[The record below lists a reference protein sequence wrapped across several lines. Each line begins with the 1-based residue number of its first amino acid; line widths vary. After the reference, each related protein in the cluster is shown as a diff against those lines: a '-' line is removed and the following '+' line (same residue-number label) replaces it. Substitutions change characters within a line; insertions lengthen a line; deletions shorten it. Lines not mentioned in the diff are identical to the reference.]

1 MTLSCY
7 VIDDDRQDLNRKL
20 SSEGTIMDGSRT
32 INAIKVASILVAGP
46 SGLFRDSL
54 ATLADDTEHHVS
66 GEASNFQAM
75 LDHVQREPIDLILL
89 DAALEDLN
97 GPSGMRELSM
107 IAADTKV
114 IVIADG
120 DTRETICEWLGAG
133 ARGYVGKSAS
143 ISQLRSAVDAV
154 LAGGVFAPVSLCQQI
169 KALRP
174 SESERQPV
182 LNFSGLTERQKQIL
196 ALVMDGWDTNAIARH
211 LDIGKATV
219 RIHLLAIYRSS
230 SAHGQ
235 TRGGVTAL
243 PGLERRM
250 VLPAYG

>member
-1 MTLSCY
+1 MTSSRY
-7 VIDDDRQDLNRKL
+7 VIDGGRKDFNRKL
-20 SSEGTIMDGSRT
+20 PSEGTIMDGLRT
-32 INAIKVASILVAGP
+32 ITAIKVASILVAGP
-46 SGLFRDSL
+46 PGLFRDSL
-54 ATLADDTEHHVS
+54 ATLADDTEHRVS
-66 GEASNFQAM
+66 GEANSFQAM

-107 IAADTKV
+107 MAADAKV

-133 ARGYVGKSAS
+133 ARGYVSKSAS
-143 ISQLRSAVDAV
+143 LSQLRIAVDAV
-154 LAGGVFAPVSLCQQI
+154 LAGGVYAPVSLCQQI

-174 SESERQPV
+174 SETERQPV
-182 LNFSGLTERQKQIL
+182 SHFSGLTERQKQIL
-196 ALVMDGWDTNAIARH
+196 ALVMDGWDTNAIARR

-235 TRGGVTAL
+235 ARGGITAL
-243 PGLERRM
+243 PGLERRL